1 MTASNDKELNTFGFV
16 NKQLRIGLVTTIIGG
31 LIVAVIV
38 LFVKNERLS
47 NRMLQMQGEL
57 YERMIR
63 EEVKPVMGEIKT
75 QVEGAVNKVDTAT
88 QKLDS
93 LKNKAQ

>member
-16 NKQLRIGLVTTIIGG
+16 TKQLRIGLITTVIGALII
-31 LIVAVIV
+31 AVIV
-38 LFVKNERLS
+38 LFMKNERLS
-47 NRMLQMQGEL
+47 NQMLKMQGEM

-93 LKNKAQ
+93 LKNRAQ